1 MKRIVISGARGLV
14 ATELAMLLLAETDAQ
29 LLLIS
34 THPESIAERYSCFS
48 HRVSCHTLDSFARH
62 VTAGNMDY
70 DICIHTAFARSSN
83 GNLIV
88 KSIEFQKKLLRILK
102 TTKLKAFVNISS
114 QSVYGKLTKP
124 LWTED
129 TPLEPD
135 YLYAMGKYTSE
146 VVTECILS
154 GTSIQWTNIRLCS
167 VCENARFIRIFVQN
181 AIEGRPIIL
190 TAPNQY
196 CSFIDVRDVA
206 AGLTSF
212 IDYFEHKTLKQT
224 YNLGANLFISIKEI
238 AWMVKEIGEKNYGI
252 REIHITEEN
261 SGCTTQIGMDASSF
275 MKDFDWTPNYSME
288 DMINSLYK
296 MLLSPDGGDTRFH
309 LN

>member
-1 MKRIVISGARGLV
+1 MKRIVISGAGGLV

-34 THPESIAERYSCFS
+34 THPETTAERYSCFS

-62 VTAGNMDY
+62 VTVGNIDY

-88 KSIEFQKKLLRILK
+88 NSIEFQKELLRVFK
-102 TTKLKAFVNISS
+102 ATKLKVFVNISS

-124 LWTED
+124 MWTENS
-129 TPLEPD
+129 PLEPN

-154 GTSIQWTNIRLCS
+154 GTNIEWTNIRLCS
-167 VCENARFIRIFVQN
+167 VCENARFIRVFVQN

-206 AGLTSF
+206 AGLKSL
-212 IDYFEHKTLKQT
+212 IEYSKHKKLKHT
-224 YNLGANLFISIKEI
+224 YNLGANLFTSIKKI

-261 SGCTTQIGMDASSF
+261 SGNAVQIGMDASSY
-275 MKDFDWTPNYSME
+275 MKDFDWTPIYSME
-288 DMINSLYK
+288 DMIKKLYE
-296 MLLSPDGGDTRFH
+296 MLLSQNVCTGNISR
-309 LN
+309 